1 LLQKYCCSDKAIF
14 HRHGLVRRKH
24 NEVER
29 LTNRLRQCR
38 RITTRYEKR
47 TANSLAMVTL
57 GMTMLWLT

>member
-1 LLQKYCCSDKAIF
+1 M
-14 HRHGLVRRKH
+14 RRKN

-29 LTNRLRQCR
+29 LINRFRQCR
-38 RITTRYEKR
+38 RITNRYEKR

>member
-1 LLQKYCCSDKAIF
+1 MF

-24 NEVER
+24 NKVER
-29 LTNRLRQCR
+29 LINRLRQYR
-38 RITTRYEKR
+38 RITTRYEER

>member
-1 LLQKYCCSDKAIF
+1 MF

-24 NEVER
+24 NKVER
-29 LTNRLRQCR
+29 LINRLRQYR
-38 RITTRYEKR
+38 RVTTRYEKR